1 MLTLDRRI
9 QSLLVVLTA
18 YSLLIGLMITAPQN
32 ALGFWPGLLA
42 GVIGCVL
49 WRDLRTPP
57 TLQQT
62 RHRLRVAGSLLVLGL
77 TLVLAPQRDI
87 PIAAAPLGVLMAIT
101 GALILDRRG
110 LSRSSSMPK

>member
-1 MLTLDRRI
+1 MLTLNRRL
-9 QSLLVVLTA
+9 QSLLIVLAA
-18 YSLLIGLMITAPQN
+18 YCGLVLLMVTAPQN
-32 ALGFWPGLLA
+32 ALGFYPGLLA
-42 GVIGCVL
+42 GVIAVTL

-57 TLQQT
+57 TAQQT

-77 TLVLAPQRDI
+77 TLVLTPQRDI
-87 PIAAAPLGVLMAIT
+87 PIAAAPLGVLVAIT